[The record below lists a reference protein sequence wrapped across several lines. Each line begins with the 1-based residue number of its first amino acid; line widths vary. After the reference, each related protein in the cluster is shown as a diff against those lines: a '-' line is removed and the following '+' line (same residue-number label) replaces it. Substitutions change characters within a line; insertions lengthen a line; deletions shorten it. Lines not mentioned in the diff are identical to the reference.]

1 MLEKKI
7 CMLGTLAV
15 GKTSLV
21 RRFIEGIYSEDYHTS
36 IGVKVD
42 KKLVREAGQPEISLV
57 LWDIYGE
64 DRFQH
69 VQPSY
74 WRGMFGYLLVADGT
88 RRNTL
93 DEALALNQRVIDTGL
108 KVPAV
113 LLVNKSDLADQ
124 SEIGD
129 DRLSQLTQG
138 GWEIMRTSAKTGE
151 NVDAAFSRLT
161 LKMLGK

>member
-1 MLEKKI
+1 MLLEKKI

-21 RRFIEGIYSEDYHTS
+21 RRFIEGIYSEGYQTS

-42 KKLVREAGQPEISLV
+42 KKSVREAGQEVKLV
-57 LWDIYGE
+57 LWDIFGE
-64 DRFQH
+64 DRFQK
-69 VQPSY
+69 VQASY

-93 DEALALNQRVIDTGL
+93 DEALALNQRVTNTGL
-108 KVPAV
+108 KVPAI
-113 LLVNKSDLADQ
+113 LLVNKADLADQ
-124 SEIGD
+124 WEIGD
-129 DRLSQLTQG
+129 DRLAQLTQG

>member
-21 RRFIEGIYSEDYHTS
+21 RRFIEGIYSEGYQTS

-42 KKLVREAGQPEISLV
+42 KKSVREAGQEVKLV
-57 LWDIYGE
+57 LWDIFGE
-64 DRFQH
+64 DRFQK
-69 VQPSY
+69 VQAAY
-74 WRGMFGYLLVADGT
+74 WRGMFGYLLVVDGT

-93 DEALALNQRVIDTGL
+93 DEALALNQRVTDTGL
-108 KVPAV
+108 KVPAI
-113 LLVNKSDLADQ
+113 LLVNKADLVDQ
-124 SEIGD
+124 WEIGD
-129 DRLSQLTQG
+129 DRLAQLTQS
-138 GWEIMRTSAKTGE
+138 GWEIMRTSAKSGE
-151 NVDAAFSRLT
+151 NVNAAFSRLT

>member
-42 KKLVREAGQPEISLV
+42 KKLVREAGQPEVTLV

-93 DEALALNQRVIDTGL
+93 DEALALNQRVTDTGL

-113 LLVNKSDLADQ
+113 LLVNKADLADQ
-124 SEIGD
+124 WEID
-129 DRLSQLTQG
+129 DGRLAQLTQS

>member
-21 RRFIEGIYSEDYHTS
+21 RRFIEGIYSEGYQTS

-42 KKLVREAGQPEISLV
+42 KKVVREAGQQEVTLV

-64 DRFQH
+64 DRFQK

-74 WRGMFGYLLVADGT
+74 WRGMFGYLLVVDGT

-108 KVPAV
+108 KVPAI
-113 LLVNKSDLADQ
+113 LLVNKADLVDQ
-124 SEIGD
+124 WEIAD
-129 DRLSQLTQG
+129 DRLAQLIQS

-161 LKMLGK
+161 LTMLGK

>member
-21 RRFIEGIYSEDYHTS
+21 RRFIEGIYSEGYQTS

-42 KKLVREAGQPEISLV
+42 KKPVHEAGQEVKLV
-57 LWDIYGE
+57 LWDIFGE
-64 DRFQH
+64 DRFQK
-69 VQPSY
+69 VQASY

-93 DEALALNQRVIDTGL
+93 DEALALNQRVTDTGL
-108 KVPAV
+108 KVPAI
-113 LLVNKSDLADQ
+113 LLVNKADLADQ
-124 SEIGD
+124 WEIGD
-129 DRLSQLTQG
+129 ERMAQLTQS

-151 NVDAAFSRLT
+151 NVDAAFSHLL

>member
-21 RRFIEGIYSEDYHTS
+21 RRFIEGIYSEDYHTT
-36 IGVKVD
+36 IGVKID
-42 KKLVREAGQPEISLV
+42 KKPVREAGQEVNLV
-57 LWDIYGE
+57 LWDILGE
-64 DRFQH
+64 DRFQK

-74 WRGMFGYLLVADGT
+74 WRGMFGYLLVVDGT

-93 DEALALNQRVIDTGL
+93 DEALALNQRVMDTGL
-108 KVPAV
+108 KAPAI
-113 LLVNKSDLADQ
+113 LLVNKADLADQ
-124 SEIGD
+124 WEIAD
-129 DRLSQLTQG
+129 DRLAQLTQT